1 MQVMILSAPLFYA
14 KKSNWSVVM
23 NIVWQTCSGPETD
36 FEYEYVRHVVLKNVA
51 AHEVLDQG
59 NYSQPADGS
68 IVIYSSNDKNISL
81 DLRDY
86 LSRHHDFILIHLSLE
101 RLLHRADYYHQARL
115 NYDPRLSLD
124 HLYYIPIGFQTGF
137 LRPFYLKINF
147 EDKKYIWCF
156 AGQLKSHRKRM
167 IRELTSL
174 QPHFTHITQQW
185 ADPNALTPD
194 DMRNIYK
201 QTIFVPCPFGNRN
214 PDSYRIMEALEY
226 GCIPVVLTFLGED
239 YFKYVF
245 GDHPFIVARSWAQA
259 REEIANLCADP
270 SHLRHYYDKSCN
282 WYQKFKSELSEDVR
296 KLIVD
301 RASSDELISIQFKY
315 QRAPKSSWRL
325 RLYDLYYGHG
335 LHRRIFRWFVN
346 L

>member
-1 MQVMILSAPLFYA
+1 
-14 KKSNWSVVM
+14 M
-23 NIVWQTCSGPETD
+23 NIVWQTRSGPETD
-36 FEYEYVRHVVLKNVA
+36 FEYEYVRHVILKNIEA
-51 AHEVLDQG
+51 PETFDQS
-59 NYSQPADGS
+59 NYSQSADGS
-68 IVIYSSNDKNISL
+68 IVIYSSNDKNISA

-86 LSRHHDFILIHLSLE
+86 LSRHHDYTLIHLSLE

-115 NYDPRLSLD
+115 VLRPYFDPRLSCD
-124 HLYYIPIGFQTGF
+124 HLYYVPIGFQTGF
-137 LRPFYLKINF
+137 LRPSHLNIKF

-167 IRELTSL
+167 IRELTAL
-174 QPHFTHITQQW
+174 QPHFIHITQKW

-194 DMRNIYK
+194 DMRKIY
-201 QTIFVPCPFGNRN
+201 QHTLFVPCPFGNRN

-245 GDHPFIVARSWAQA
+245 GDHPFIVAQSWAQA
-259 REEIANLCADP
+259 REKMADLCADQAR
-270 SHLRHYYDKSCN
+270 LRDYYNKSCN
-282 WYQKFKSELSEDVR
+282 WYQKFKSDLAEDVR
-296 KLIVD
+296 KLIENHVSYD
-301 RASSDELISIQFKY
+301 ALISTQFKY
-315 QRAPKSSWRL
+315 QRAPNSSWRL